1 MIVYV
6 EFVLLQTIIINFCLL
21 KLVKIT
27 TKNQST
33 FFKIFLASC
42 FGALCHLIAIR
53 LISNKIV
60 LNLIEFIATCVMLKI
75 CFKINFKQHIYS
87 LILMY
92 IFSFSLSG
100 FAIAINSRTY
110 YTTFGTVTTTKFNI
124 DAICLLII
132 LATYI
137 YELVLNHIKTRISTS
152 SLIYNIKLTHK
163 NKHIKIQAFL
173 DTGNCLNFNGNPV
186 IVLDLFSF
194 LKLYNYDLINFL
206 KQNANVLSTS
216 TVNGTSNLKI
226 FKIDKIE
233 IYNKNK
239 TIKHFDQYV
248 AVNTNDCFKNN
259 NYKALIS
266 PMFI

>member
-6 EFVLLQTIIINFCLL
+6 EFVLIQTIIINFCLL

-33 FFKIFLASC
+33 LFRIFLASC
-42 FGALCHLIAIR
+42 FGAMCHIVAIR
-53 LISNKIV
+53 LLSNKIV
-60 LNLIEFIATCVMLKI
+60 LNLIEFCAICVMLKI
-75 CFKINFKQHIYS
+75 CFKINVKQHVYS

-100 FAIAINSRTY
+100 FATAMNSRTY
-110 YTTFGTVTTTKFNI
+110 YTTFGTVTTAKFNV

-152 SLIYNIKLTHK
+152 SLIYNIKLMHK
-163 NKHIKIQAFL
+163 NKHIKTQAFL
-173 DTGNCLNFNGNPV
+173 DTGNCLNFNGSPV

-194 LKLYNYDLINFL
+194 LKLYNYDLINFF
-206 KQNANVLSTS
+206 KQNTEVLSTS

-233 IYNKNK
+233 IYHKNK
-239 TIKHFDQYV
+239 KIKHFNQYV
-248 AVNTNDCFKNN
+248 AVNTNDCFKNS

>member
-42 FGALCHLIAIR
+42 FGALCHLVAIR
-53 LISNKIV
+53 LLSNKIA

-75 CFKINFKQHIYS
+75 CFKINVKQHIYS

-163 NKHIKIQAFL
+163 NKHLKTQAFL

-194 LKLYNYDLINFL
+194 LKLYNYDLINFF
-206 KQNANVLSTS
+206 KQNADVLSTS